1 MKFNFFYCY
10 INRVT
15 YDCMLSCHA
24 FQSESTLY
32 NCLNVKEL
40 VDQIRRHIW
49 CLSDNNRI
57 RTHNHLVHKQT
68 LNHLAK
74 LTSLTKWLSVHLR
87 TKWLWVRIRLGSL
100 IFSTFSAVYWFPWNF
115 RLSET
120 TDGLKLLKNNF
131 LSFLYNLLT
140 QFFCFF

>member
-10 INRVT
+10 ISRVT

-74 LTSLTKWLSVHLR
+74 LTSLAKWLSVHLR